1 MYAKMQKRRIHGRH
15 DRLKKVERQQ
25 EVKMNNSRQSVKT
38 RKMTGLAIFSAIIVV
53 LQVVSTFV
61 KFGPFS
67 ITLSL
72 APIII
77 GAAIY
82 GVGAGAILGFVFS
95 AVVVITGI
103 LGWDGGFIMMLMGI
117 SPVGLLIT
125 ALGKGTL
132 AGWVSGLVYKA
143 ISKKN
148 ELLGV
153 ITAGVV
159 CPVVNT
165 GFFVVG
171 MLLFFADTF
180 TAMAGGQ
187 DLVSFIIFGLAGI
200 NFVIELLVNLVLSS
214 GITQIIKAGKKMR

>member
-1 MYAKMQKRRIHGRH
+1 
-15 DRLKKVERQQ
+15 
-25 EVKMNNSRQSVKT
+25 MNNSRQSVKT

-82 GVGAGAILGFVFS
+82 GVGAGAFLGFVFS

>member
-1 MYAKMQKRRIHGRH
+1 
-15 DRLKKVERQQ
+15 
-25 EVKMNNSRQSVKT
+25 MNNSTQSVKT
-38 RKMTGLAIFSAIIVV
+38 RRMTGLAIFSAIIVV
-53 LQVVSTFV
+53 LQIISTFV

-82 GVGAGAILGFVFS
+82 GVGAGAFLGFVFS

-117 SPVGLLIT
+117 SPIGLLIT

-132 AGWVSGLVYKA
+132 AGWVSGIVYKA
-143 ISKKN
+143 VSKKN

-153 ITAGVV
+153 ITAGIV

-165 GFFVVG
+165 GFFVIG
-171 MLLFFADTF
+171 MLLFFSETF

-187 DLVSFIIFGLAGI
+187 NLVSFVIFGLAGI
-200 NFVIELLVNLVLSS
+200 NFVIELLVNIVLSS

>member
-1 MYAKMQKRRIHGRH
+1 
-15 DRLKKVERQQ
+15 
-25 EVKMNNSRQSVKT
+25 MNNSTQSVKT
-38 RKMTGLAIFSAIIVV
+38 RRMTGLAIFSAIIVV
-53 LQVVSTFV
+53 LQIISTFV

-82 GVGAGAILGFVFS
+82 GVGAGAFLGFVFS

-117 SPVGLLIT
+117 SPIGLLVT

-143 ISKKN
+143 VSKKN

-153 ITAGVV
+153 ITAGIV

-165 GFFVVG
+165 GFFVIG
-171 MLLFFADTF
+171 MLLFFSETF

-187 DLVSFIIFGLAGI
+187 NLVSFVIFGLAGI
-200 NFVIELLVNLVLSS
+200 NFVIELLVNIVLSS

>member
-1 MYAKMQKRRIHGRH
+1 
-15 DRLKKVERQQ
+15 
-25 EVKMNNSRQSVKT
+25 MNNSTQSVKT

-53 LQVVSTFV
+53 LQIISTFV

-82 GVGAGAILGFVFS
+82 GVGAGAFLGFVFS

-117 SPVGLLIT
+117 SPIGLLVT

-143 ISKKN
+143 VSKKN

-153 ITAGVV
+153 ITAGIV

-165 GFFVVG
+165 GFFVIG
-171 MLLFFADTF
+171 MLLFFSETF

-187 DLVSFIIFGLAGI
+187 NLVSFVIFGLAGI
-200 NFVIELLVNLVLSS
+200 NFVIELLVNIVLSS

>member
-1 MYAKMQKRRIHGRH
+1 
-15 DRLKKVERQQ
+15 
-25 EVKMNNSRQSVKT
+25 MNNSTQSVKT
-38 RKMTGLAIFSAIIVV
+38 RRMTGLAIFSAIIVV
-53 LQVVSTFV
+53 LQIISTFV

-82 GVGAGAILGFVFS
+82 GVGAGAFLGFVFS

-117 SPVGLLIT
+117 SPIGLLVT

-143 ISKKN
+143 VSKKN

-153 ITAGVV
+153 ITAGIV

-165 GFFVVG
+165 GFFVIG
-171 MLLFFADTF
+171 MLLFFSETF
-180 TAMAGGQ
+180 TTMAGGQ
-187 DLVSFIIFGLAGI
+187 NLVSFVIFGLAGI
-200 NFVIELLVNLVLSS
+200 NFVIELLVNIVLSS

>member
-1 MYAKMQKRRIHGRH
+1 
-15 DRLKKVERQQ
+15 
-25 EVKMNNSRQSVKT
+25 MNNSTQSVKT
-38 RKMTGLAIFSAIIVV
+38 RRMTGLAIFSAIIVV
-53 LQVVSTFV
+53 LQIISTFV

-82 GVGAGAILGFVFS
+82 GVGAGAFLGFVFS

-117 SPVGLLIT
+117 SPIGLLVT

-132 AGWVSGLVYKA
+132 AGWVSGIVYKA
-143 ISKKN
+143 VSKKN

-153 ITAGVV
+153 ITAGIV

-165 GFFVVG
+165 GFFVIG
-171 MLLFFADTF
+171 MLLFFSETF

-187 DLVSFIIFGLAGI
+187 NLVSFVIFGLAGI
-200 NFVIELLVNLVLSS
+200 NFVIELLVNIVLSS

>member
-1 MYAKMQKRRIHGRH
+1 
-15 DRLKKVERQQ
+15 
-25 EVKMNNSRQSVKT
+25 MNNSTQSVKT

-53 LQVVSTFV
+53 LQIISTFV

-82 GVGAGAILGFVFS
+82 GVGAGAFLGFVFS

-117 SPVGLLIT
+117 SPIGLLIT

-143 ISKKN
+143 VSKKN

-153 ITAGVV
+153 ITAGIV

-165 GFFVVG
+165 GFFVIG
-171 MLLFFADTF
+171 MLLFFSETF

-187 DLVSFIIFGLAGI
+187 NLVSFVIFGLAGI
-200 NFVIELLVNLVLSS
+200 NFVIELLVNIVLSS

>member
-1 MYAKMQKRRIHGRH
+1 
-15 DRLKKVERQQ
+15 
-25 EVKMNNSRQSVKT
+25 MNNSTQSVKT

-53 LQVVSTFV
+53 LQIISTFV

-82 GVGAGAILGFVFS
+82 GVGAGAFLGFVFS

-117 SPVGLLIT
+117 SPIGLLVT

-143 ISKKN
+143 VSKKN

-153 ITAGVV
+153 ITAGIV

-165 GFFVVG
+165 GFFVIG
-171 MLLFFADTF
+171 MLLFFSETF

-187 DLVSFIIFGLAGI
+187 NLVSFVIFGLVGI
-200 NFVIELLVNLVLSS
+200 NFVIELLVNIVLSS

>member
-1 MYAKMQKRRIHGRH
+1 
-15 DRLKKVERQQ
+15 
-25 EVKMNNSRQSVKT
+25 
-38 RKMTGLAIFSAIIVV
+38 MTGLAIFSAIIVV
-53 LQVVSTFV
+53 LQVISTFV

-82 GVGAGAILGFVFS
+82 GVGAGAFLGFVFS

>member
-1 MYAKMQKRRIHGRH
+1 
-15 DRLKKVERQQ
+15 
-25 EVKMNNSRQSVKT
+25 MNNSTQSVKT
-38 RKMTGLAIFSAIIVV
+38 RRMTGLAIFSAIIVV
-53 LQVVSTFV
+53 LQIISTFV

-82 GVGAGAILGFVFS
+82 GVGAGAFLGFVFS

-117 SPVGLLIT
+117 SPIGLLVT
-125 ALGKGTL
+125 ALGKGTF
-132 AGWVSGLVYKA
+132 AGWISGVVYKA
-143 ISKKN
+143 VSKKN

-153 ITAGVV
+153 IAAGIV
-159 CPVVNT
+159 CPVANT
-165 GFFVVG
+165 GFFVIG
-171 MLLFFADTF
+171 MLLFFSETF

-187 DLVSFIIFGLAGI
+187 NLVAFIVFGLAGI
-200 NFVIELLVNLVLSS
+200 NFVIELLVNMVLSS

>member
-1 MYAKMQKRRIHGRH
+1 
-15 DRLKKVERQQ
+15 
-25 EVKMNNSRQSVKT
+25 MNNSRQSVKT

-82 GVGAGAILGFVFS
+82 GVGAGASLGFVFS
-95 AVVVITGI
+95 AVVVITGV

>member
-1 MYAKMQKRRIHGRH
+1 
-15 DRLKKVERQQ
+15 
-25 EVKMNNSRQSVKT
+25 MNNSTQSVKT
-38 RKMTGLAIFSAIIVV
+38 RRMTGLAIFSAIIVV
-53 LQVVSTFV
+53 LQIISTFV

-82 GVGAGAILGFVFS
+82 GVGAGAFLGFVFS

-117 SPVGLLIT
+117 SPIGLLIT

-143 ISKKN
+143 VSKKN

-153 ITAGVV
+153 ITAGIV

-165 GFFVVG
+165 GFFVIG
-171 MLLFFADTF
+171 MLLFFSETF

-187 DLVSFIIFGLAGI
+187 NLVSFVIFGLAGI
-200 NFVIELLVNLVLSS
+200 NFVIELLVNIVLSS

>member
-1 MYAKMQKRRIHGRH
+1 
-15 DRLKKVERQQ
+15 
-25 EVKMNNSRQSVKT
+25 MNNSRQSVKT

-82 GVGAGAILGFVFS
+82 GVGAGAFLGFVFS

-117 SPVGLLIT
+117 SPIGLLIT

>member
-1 MYAKMQKRRIHGRH
+1 
-15 DRLKKVERQQ
+15 
-25 EVKMNNSRQSVKT
+25 MNNSKQTGNV
-38 RKMTGLAIFSAIIVV
+38 RKMTGLAILTAIIVV
-53 LQVVSTFV
+53 LQVISTFV
-61 KFGPFS
+61 KFGPFT

-82 GVGAGAILGFVFS
+82 GAGAGAYLGFVFS

-117 SPVGLLIT
+117 SPIGLLVT

-143 ISKKN
+143 IAKKN
-148 ELLGV
+148 ELVAV

-165 GFFVVG
+165 GFFVIG
-171 MLLFFADTF
+171 MLVFFADTF

-187 DLVSFIIFGLAGI
+187 NLLAFIVFGLAGI
-200 NFVIELLVNLVLSS
+200 NFVIELLVNIVLSS